1 MIGEPIALTVR
12 RNIERPAAGVIE
24 KFQGMPTGFV
34 TDAYNGKGCLDWA
47 IKPLTPQMYVCGS
60 ALTVQCAPGDILPV
74 MASLDYARKGD
85 VIVIAGGGDSL
96 AAKLG
101 DLWLHWAGQIGVVG
115 VVVDGLVRDVVGLLS
130 TGVPVFARGA
140 CPNGGFKNGPGE
152 VNLPISCGGVPVN
165 PGDIIVG
172 DRDGV
177 VAVPRTA
184 SAAVLEQLEL
194 VKQKEAESDRKV
206 KSGQKLEFWK
216 QAALEAK
223 GAVRYVD

>member
-1 MIGEPIALTVR
+1 MIGEPIALTIR
-12 RNIERPAAGVIE
+12 RQVERPAAGVIE

-34 TDAYNGKGCLDWA
+34 TDAYSGRGCLDWA

-60 ALTVQCAPGDILPV
+60 ALTVRCAAGDILPV
-74 MASLDYARKGD
+74 MASLDYAKKGD
-85 VIVIAGGGDSL
+85 VIVIEGGGDTL

-101 DLWLHWAGQIGVVG
+101 DLWLHWAGQIGVAG
-115 VVVDGLVRDVVGLLS
+115 VVVDGLVRDVVGLLT

-152 VNLPISCGGVPVN
+152 VNLPISCGGVPIN

-177 VAVPRTA
+177 VAVA
-184 SAAVLEQLEL
+184 QSQCAAVIEQLEL

-216 QAALEAK
+216 PAALEAR
-223 GAVRYVD
+223 GAVRYLD